1 MSKQTPIQELKE
13 YFEQQLRLYRNSEIK
28 YTTEEALV
36 DAIQVCQ
43 NATTKEQ
50 QAFEDAFE
58 AGQENWLK
66 EVGET
71 GVIMNG
77 KDYYNQTY
85 KS

>member
-13 YFEQQLRLYRNSEIK
+13 YFEQQLRLHRNSEIK

-50 QAFEDAFE
+50 QAFEDAFDDGVSE
-58 AGQENWLK
+58 
-66 EVGET
+66 GELRRD
-71 GVIMNG
+71 GFPSEDG
-77 KDYYNQTY
+77 RDYYNQTY